1 MTLQFEYHSHTTYF
15 LKRIH
20 AVAELTNTSIKLEIK
35 FPFIYV
41 TFEENIEEFTKALDE
56 HLYNSIF
63 FKIVQVCEENPPS
76 KGSLTY
82 IPSSIALCPN
92 CIKEML
98 DPSSRRYYYPFTSC
112 NSCGYQSGFLIHYPF
127 ERPNTLLNFFKP
139 CNECQEELESNPF
152 RENYPLITCTECNI
166 PIKLTDKKGS
176 KVLFAN
182 EEEEYKQIFD
192 IAANAL
198 KDGKR
203 VRIKTFRGY
212 KRFYLEKDNQSY
224 VLINRLNEEFLVLP
238 MEKRALFSIER
249 PQLYLTS
256 SSGEIVE
263 ACGVWDGFTTL
274 LMASLNEDFCYFDE
288 KEDADLFID
297 FDLPITFYEAPKYF
311 INKHFSFFRPNSES
325 LFPKYCNSSKTALIG
340 SFLLHNGIID
350 KVEHFKEV
358 ETDSITVFQEEPI
371 EHSSIRVQDLARA
384 VFESVLKE
392 HGITEPTVGV
402 YFFNRVKFFYKKQVT
417 KEVFDFGEIK
427 FEPKRKVVEQFQKR
441 FPKRYEAFEK
451 QKNFILKAARL
462 IGFDGNL
469 DSFNKLSFSFGGKG
483 GVSIDCR
490 VEENS
495 FDYSSFYA
503 SIMSFVL
510 ADADTKLI
518 AYSIFESLGDFLSN
532 QAVSIYRETKANHIV
547 LCGAFI
553 ANSAFFS
560 RFTRNAPMTKVNIE
574 YPIDNESALVGV
586 Q

>member
-1 MTLQFEYHSHTTYF
+1 MTLRFEYHSHTTYF
-15 LKRIH
+15 LKRIQ
-20 AVAELTNTSIKLEIK
+20 SIADATATPIAYSIV
-35 FPFIYV
+35 FPNIFV
-41 TFEENIEEFTKALDE
+41 DFNENVDEFTKALDQY
-56 HLYNSIF
+56 LYNSIF
-63 FKIVQVCEENPPS
+63 FKNIQIYEESPS
-76 KGSLTY
+76 SQGSIAH

-98 DPSSRRYYYPFTSC
+98 DPSSRRFYYPFTSC
-112 NSCGYQSGFLIHYPF
+112 NSCGYQSSLLIHYPF

-139 CNECQEELESNPF
+139 CNECQEELKTNPF
-152 RENYPLITCTECNI
+152 RKNYPLITCIECNI
-166 PIKLTDKKGS
+166 PIKLTDKKGL

-182 EEEEYKQIFD
+182 EKEEFKQIFD

-212 KRFYLEKDNQSY
+212 KRFYLEKDNKSY
-224 VLINRLNEEFLVLP
+224 LLINRLNEEFLVLP

-249 PQLYLTS
+249 PQMYLTT

-263 ACGVWDGFTTL
+263 AVGVWDGFTTL
-274 LMASLNEDFCYFDE
+274 FMASLDADYCYFDE

-297 FDLPITFYEAPKYF
+297 FDLPITFYGAPKYF

-371 EHSSIRVQDLARA
+371 EHSSIRVQNLARA

-402 YFFNRVKFFYKKQVT
+402 YFSDTVKFFYKKQT
-417 KEVFDFGEIK
+417 IKEIFDFGEIK
-427 FEPKRKVVEQFQKR
+427 FEAKRKVVEQFQKR
-441 FPKRYEAFEK
+441 FPERYEAFEK
-451 QKNFILKAARL
+451 ENDFILKAARV
-462 IGFDGNL
+462 IGFDGDF
-469 DSFNKLSFSFGGKG
+469 DSFNKLSLSFGGKG

-490 VEENS
+490 VEESS

-510 ADADTKLI
+510 ADADSKLI

-532 QAVSIYRETKANHIV
+532 QAVSIYRETKASHIV
-547 LCGAFI
+547 LCGAYI

-574 YPIDNESALVGV
+574 YPIDNESALLGV
-586 Q
+586 